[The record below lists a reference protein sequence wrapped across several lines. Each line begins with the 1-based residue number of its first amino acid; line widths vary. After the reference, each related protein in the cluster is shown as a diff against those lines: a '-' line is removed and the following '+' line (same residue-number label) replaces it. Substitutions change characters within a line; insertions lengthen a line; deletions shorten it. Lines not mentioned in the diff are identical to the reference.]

1 MALSDQN
8 LTAHDVDAGDFFGH
22 GVLHLNAW
30 IHLNEIPLARF
41 VIDEELDGACVRVV
55 HFTGQFDRCIA
66 KTINDLLLHAIARRL
81 LDDLLVTALHG
92 AVALMQMQHG
102 AVFIGQNL
110 HFDVLGLADEFFEE
124 DRTIAESAFRLG
136 LGFIEQFFEVFGLTH
151 DAHAATTTPESR
163 FDDERE
169 ADLLRRGDGF
179 LAITHWLVRAFE
191 DRHLDSAGYFACRR
205 FIAHHVEDLR
215 LRSDEDDPRVRTSLR
230 KLGILRQEAVTGMN
244 RIHALFLRQSDDAF
258 DVQISSKRPFIL
270 VQFVSLIRLEAM
282 RAKAVLLRINAHRF
296 QPKFCSR
303 PHHADGDFRAVRD
316 HQFFDVAD
324 RGWGGWFLGHGWGW
338 EMRAHSLAKS
348 RGGKV

>member
-1 MALSDQN
+1 M
-8 LTAHDVDAGDFFGH
+8 
-22 GVLHLNAW
+22 
-30 IHLNEIPLARF
+30 
-41 VIDEELDGACVRVV
+41 RVV

-81 LDDLLVTALHG
+81 LDDLLMATLHG
-92 AVALMQMQHG
+92 AVAFVQMEHR

-110 HFDVLGLADEFFEE
+110 HFDVFGLADEFFEK
-124 DRTIAESAFRLG
+124 DGSIAESAFCLG
-136 LGFIEQFFEVFGLTH
+136 LRLIEQFFEVFGLTH
-151 DAHAATTTPESR
+151 DAHAATTTTKGR
-163 FDDERE
+163 LDDQRK
-169 ADLLRRGDGF
+169 ANLLRRSDRF
-179 LAITHWLVRAFE
+179 LAITHRLIRAFE
-191 DRHLDSAGYFACRR
+191 DRHLDPACHFACRR

-244 RIHALFLRQSDDAF
+244 RIHALFLRQSHDAF
-258 DVQISSKRPFIL
+258 DVQISSKRPFVL
-270 VQFVSLIRLEAM
+270 VQFVSLIRFEAM